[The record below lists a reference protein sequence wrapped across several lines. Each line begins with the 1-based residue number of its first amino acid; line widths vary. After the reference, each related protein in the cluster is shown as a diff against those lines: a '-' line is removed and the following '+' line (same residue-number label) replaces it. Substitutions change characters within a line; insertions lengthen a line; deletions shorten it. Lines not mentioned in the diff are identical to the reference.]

1 MDGLT
6 TCVGVRY
13 SPKMLPDDYNEIATK
28 NPRYENIA
36 GQGFHTDP
44 LRINRAGKAK
54 GTRNRATIVREAIEA
69 IRAGSGQMVVDE
81 LTAAQIEKA
90 LTGDTTAYKELM
102 DSAYGKLTDK
112 SQVEM
117 AATVSRVERTV
128 IDPKNDNPQD

>member
-1 MDGLT
+1 
-6 TCVGVRY
+6 
-13 SPKMLPDDYNEIATK
+13 MLPDDYNEIATK

-44 LRINRAGKAK
+44 SRINRAGKPK

-69 IRAGSGQMVVDE
+69 IRAGSDQMVVDE
-81 LTAAQIEKA
+81 LTAAQINKA
-90 LTGDTTAYKELM
+90 LTGDTAAYKELM

-117 AATVSRVERTV
+117 AATVQRIERTV
-128 IDPKNDNPQD
+128 VDPKNDNSQD